1 MEINNREVAPM
12 KSLSQQYTR
21 DMLVRT
27 LNSRGKSEVSVFG
40 GPEATM
46 EHILTSVK
54 KLQVA
59 FPQMS
64 RDFWNLLTER
74 IVKNNIAAER
84 LEYCLTRVIDNFTYK
99 TLTIADVIGSDLK
112 CTIYTYAEMLNQ
124 CDKNN
129 TTTSDYAPVYVG
141 DNPKPFW
148 VSKADKARFGIKERI

>member
-1 MEINNREVAPM
+1 
-12 KSLSQQYTR
+12 
-21 DMLVRT
+21 MLVRT

-124 CDKNN
+124 CDKNS
-129 TTTSDYAPVYVG
+129 TTTSDYAPVYFG
-141 DNPKPFW
+141 YQKPTKPD
-148 VSKADKARFGIKERI
+148 SEARKEYKIPLFAILMLVESNETTKVVHGIT

>member
-1 MEINNREVAPM
+1 M
-12 KSLSQQYTR
+12 R
-21 DMLVRT
+21 DMLVHT

-54 KLQVA
+54 KLQTA

-64 RDFWNLLTER
+64 SDFWNLLTER
-74 IVKNNIAAER
+74 IVKNNIAAAR

-112 CTIYTYAEMLNQ
+112 YTIYTYPEMLNQ
-124 CDKNN
+124 CNKNG
-129 TTTSDYAPVYVG
+129 TTTSDYAPIYVG
-141 DNPKPFW
+141 NNPKPFW
-148 VSKADKARFGIKERI
+148 VSKADKARFSIKERI